1 MQINRQIVHNIV
13 EYIKQSGFE
22 FDCHDVL
29 EDTQRILD
37 YYGIFNT
44 FNHEEL
50 ELLKNELLKLAEQ
63 RQTQEI
69 LYLIENHPDP
79 ILKAIQNS
87 KPFSPYIEKIFRKA
101 FIHSIKKQREVNQN
115 E

>member
-1 MQINRQIVHNIV
+1 MQINRQIIHNVV

-29 EDTQRILD
+29 EDTEGILD

-44 FNHEEL
+44 FNQEEL
-50 ELLKNELLKLAEQ
+50 DLLIRELLRLAEE

-79 ILKAIQNS
+79 LLKAIKTS
-87 KPFSPYIEKIFRKA
+87 KPFSPYLERIFRKA
-101 FIHSIKKQREVNQN
+101 FVHSIKKQREVNQN

>member
-1 MQINRQIVHNIV
+1 MQINRQIIHNVV

-29 EDTQRILD
+29 EDTEGILD
-37 YYGIFNT
+37 YYQIFNR
-44 FNHEEL
+44 FNQEEFK
-50 ELLKNELLKLAEQ
+50 LLKNELLRLAEE

-79 ILKAIQNS
+79 LLKAIQHS
-87 KPFSPYIEKIFRKA
+87 KPFSLYIEKIFRKA